1 MAGMKFRHAV
11 ALVLV
16 IWYLMRPP
24 LPHLNTHAVHT
35 HGASPLSR
43 WVIVKGFP
51 TQKECEVY
59 RRDNR
64 WELCIASDD
73 PRLIEK

>member
-1 MAGMKFRHAV
+1 MKFRHVV

-24 LPHLNTHAVHT
+24 LPRLNTHAVHT

-64 WELCIASDD
+64 WNLCIASDD